1 MKKKIFF
8 SLICLFMCGSVA
20 YGQSKENLTSTP
32 TPSPTPSPMP
42 DTKQKWNP
50 PPDIDTDS
58 KTVDTNV
65 VAHFSNDSSG
75 NPAYALFDLSS
86 IRKLDEND
94 VSAAGKVRFT
104 KPFSSSDDVGNLE
117 LREANISLSEPW
129 IEIRLGRMDLS
140 DIVSTTHFFGRYPLM
155 GERRLDGIKVYIPF
169 KFFFGVE
176 DYKGVSSPPTSL
188 SFFYFPSLFSVQD
201 AVIDGSQGFFMG
213 QARMKLNF
221 GDLRTIL
228 LFNLGASSSD
238 FYNYGSTSG
247 DLTYSLCGEANFSKN
262 YSLYFEYG
270 VQNSTDSGDTSAFVF
285 GTKLSHL
292 FTLDFL
298 SLDQVIFEV
307 QAPIGDNPNNPFT
320 GGNGI
325 NPSLAGSPQMALYG
339 RARIRVRSVFIN
351 FNITNSMN
359 DFTFARLNG
368 SNINTPLP
376 SPIGKG
382 NETDGLEIPLSST
395 AYNNWVF
402 STDVGVSF

>member
-1 MKKKIFF
+1 
-8 SLICLFMCGSVA
+8 
-20 YGQSKENLTSTP
+20 
-32 TPSPTPSPMP
+32 
-42 DTKQKWNP
+42 
-50 PPDIDTDS
+50 
-58 KTVDTNV
+58 
-65 VAHFSNDSSG
+65 
-75 NPAYALFDLSS
+75 
-86 IRKLDEND
+86 LDEND
-94 VSAAGKVRFT
+94 VSATGKVRFI
-104 KPFSSSDDVGNLE
+104 KPFSSSDDVVELE
-117 LREANISLSEPW
+117 LREANLSLSEPW
-129 IEIRLGRMDLS
+129 IEIRVGRMDLS
-140 DIVSTTHFFGRYPLM
+140 DIVSTTHYFGRFPLM

-188 SFFYFPSLFSVQD
+188 SFFYFPTLFSAQD
-201 AVIDGSQGFFMG
+201 AVINGTQGFFMG

-228 LFNLGASSSD
+228 LFNMGASSSD
-238 FYNYGSTSG
+238 FYNYGTTSG
-247 DLTYSLCGEANFSKN
+247 NITYSICGEANFSKN

-270 VQNSTDSGDTSAFVF
+270 VQNSTDSGDTGAFVF

-292 FTLDFL
+292 ITLDFL

-325 NPSLAGSPQMALYG
+325 DPSLAGSPQMALYG
-339 RARIRVRSVFIN
+339 RARIRIRSVFIN
-351 FNITNSMN
+351 FNITDSMN

-368 SNINTPLP
+368 SNINSPLP
-376 SPIGKG
+376 IPIGNG